1 MAKDVVIN
9 AKVPANEEKG
19 IKEMQGSI
27 TVQFTDD
34 VTEAVEMFSAPAV
47 LTNAL
52 RNWVVTLQGNIRGA
66 LKRGI
71 APDALQALLG
81 SAKMGVAQVG
91 AAVDPIEAYM
101 ATFANATAEKQ
112 AEMLKDLK
120 MRAVKD

>member
-19 IKEMQGSI
+19 IREMQGSI

-34 VTEAVEMFSAPAV
+34 VAEAVEMFSAPAV

-66 LKRGI
+66 LKRGVT
-71 APDALQALLG
+71 PDALQALLG

-101 ATFANATAEKQ
+101 AIFGNATPEKR

-120 MRAVKD
+120 EKATT